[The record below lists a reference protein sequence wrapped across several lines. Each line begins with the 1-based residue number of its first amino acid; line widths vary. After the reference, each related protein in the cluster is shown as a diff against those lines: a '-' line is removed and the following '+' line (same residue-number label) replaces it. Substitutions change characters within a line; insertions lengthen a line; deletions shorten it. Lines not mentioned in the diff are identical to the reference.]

1 MPKGNDVESTDISIT
16 ESQFSSTMP
25 FCEESLVAKLDPV
38 GESQFLSAQ
47 PCHKED
53 TTFPHESANSITEEG
68 TSDDSTKDCSS
79 GTSASKIP
87 TEVIHVKFDSVSD
100 INTESQVDHGNLQSS
115 EISNIEESSC
125 LSDGEGTFDYD
136 TVPSAKAKSI
146 EPSEPVKLRRS
157 TRSTKGIPPTRY
169 GLVISHKVG
178 VPSKFGKWL
187 SSISKKV
194 DSIYDH
200 MFDLHNSLFIVVYA
214 H

>member
-1 MPKGNDVESTDISIT
+1 MPYFKEN
-16 ESQFSSTMP
+16 
-25 FCEESLVAKLDPV
+25 LVAKLDPL

-53 TTFPHESANSITEEG
+53 TTFPHESADLITKEG

-87 TEVIHVKFDSVSD
+87 TEVTHVKSDSVSD

-115 EISNIEESSC
+115 EISNIEEPLP
-125 LSDGEGTFDYD
+125 LSDREGTFDYD
-136 TVPSAKAKSI
+136 TVPVAKAELV
-146 EPSEPVKLRRS
+146 EPSETSPSPVKLKRS
-157 TRSTKGIPPTRY
+157 TRSTNGIPPTRY
-169 GLVISHKVG
+169 GSGTFHMVG
-178 VPSKFGKWL
+178 VPSKFGEWL
-187 SSISKKV
+187 SSISKEV

-200 MFDLHNSLFIVVYA
+200 MFDWHISLFIVVYT

>member
-1 MPKGNDVESTDISIT
+1 MPKGNDVESTDISLT

-25 FCEESLVAKLDPV
+25 YCEESLVAKLDPL
-38 GESQFLSAQ
+38 GESQFLSTQ

-53 TTFPHESANSITEEG
+53 TIFPHESANSITEKE

-87 TEVIHVKFDSVSD
+87 TEFTHAKFDSVSD

-115 EISNIEESSC
+115 EISNIEEPSP
-125 LSDGEGTFDYD
+125 LSDREGTLNYD
-136 TVPSAKAKSI
+136 TVPSAKAELV
-146 EPSEPVKLRRS
+146 EPSEPSHSPVKLRRS

-169 GLVISHKVG
+169 GSVTSHKMD

-187 SSISKKV
+187 SSISKKI
-194 DSIYDH
+194 DTIHDH
-200 MFDLHNSLFIVVYA
+200 IFD
-214 H
+214 